1 MMKKRRTQGEI
12 AKAEHALFLS
22 EIERQKKRLEQ
33 MQLRAIQRNNRL
45 EESLIKE
52 NKRADDRVKILIG
65 AAAIESIKRGH
76 AINWRNKEGV
86 LAELDVFLIREGE
99 RDAVLGADKC
109 GSEAFHRVFKI
120 KS

>member
-1 MMKKRRTQGEI
+1 MKKRRSQSQI
-12 AKAEHALFLS
+12 ANDEHALFLV
-22 EIERQKKRLEQ
+22 EIERQKKRLDQ

-45 EESLIKE
+45 EESLIKQ

-76 AINWRNKEGV
+76 SISWRSKEAV
-86 LAELDVFLIREGE
+86 LSELDIFLIRESE
-99 RDAVLGADKC
+99 REAILAHDKK